1 MPVTLP
7 GPGKAIV
14 HLSEYDVSN
23 PCTAILLKSDR
34 ITPKTE
40 GEVRHLVLELPEGD
54 FEFVEGQSIGVL
66 VPGPHEFG
74 NQYHFRLYSIASS
87 RKGDDRKSNTV
98 SICVRRCFYIDEI
111 SGERFPGV
119 ASNYLCDAQPG
130 DPIRIAGPY
139 GAHFTIPADPSANLL
154 MIGTGTGIAPFR
166 AFVRHIYED
175 RGGWEGKVRLFYGA
189 RTGMEMLYHN
199 DLNKDLNLYYNEK
212 SFRAFEAVSLRPYV
226 DSSPTLDRLLVE
238 QQFEVWDMI
247 TSDNTYVFIAGL
259 KDAIDKFDKA
269 MTVMAGSKEAW
280 LKRKNELLAAGKLSE
295 LIY

>member
-14 HLSEYDVSN
+14 HLSEYDISN
-23 PCTAILLKSDR
+23 PCTAKLLKSER

-54 FEFVEGQSIGVL
+54 FDFVEGQSIGVL

-74 NQYHFRLYSIASS
+74 NAYHFRLYSIASS
-87 RKGDDRKSNTV
+87 RKGDDGKCNSI

-111 SGERFPGV
+111 SGERFPGI
-119 ASNYLCDAQPG
+119 ASNYLCDAKPG

-139 GAHFTIPADPSANLL
+139 GAHFNIPTDPSVNLL

-166 AFVRHIYED
+166 AFVRHIYEE

-199 DLNKDLNLYYNEK
+199 DINKDLNLYYNEK
-212 SFRAFEAVSLRPYV
+212 SFKAFEAVSLRPYV
-226 DSSPTLDRLLVE
+226 DPSPTLDRLLVE
-238 QQFEVWDMI
+238 QQFEVWDMMKD
-247 TSDNTYVFIAGL
+247 DNTYVFIAGL
-259 KDAIDKFDKA
+259 KDAIDKFEKA
-269 MTVMAGSKEAW
+269 MCVMAGSKDAW
-280 LKRKNELLAAGKLSE
+280 LKRKQELLSQGRLAE
-295 LIY
+295 LLY